1 MKTITIHTGEPY
13 RVLVGHNLIGS
24 CGQLVKTLFPG
35 NRVLL
40 ITDSNVGPLYAE
52 RTLSTLRSAGLTAQA
67 YPVPA
72 GEGAKSLSVAEGLY
86 TFLIEHGYTRGD
98 LLLALGGGVVTDL
111 TGFVAAT
118 YQRGVAFAGIA
129 TSLLA
134 QVDASVGGKTAVNI
148 PAGKNL
154 VGCFW
159 QPKLVLCD
167 LDTLSTLP
175 EREFSGGMAEVIKY
189 GAIQS
194 EELFQR
200 CAAGVGPGDMEEVVS
215 ACVELKNQV
224 VSVDERDMGARAV
237 LNFGHTLGHGIEKL
251 GGFSLHSHGESVAM
265 GMVLASD
272 AFERMGDTAP
282 GTTAR
287 LVSCLSRYGL
297 PTQCPYPIHEVLQEC
312 TKDKKRTGDSINFV
326 VVPKIGTAKTKLVPI
341 DALNAY
347 FRKEQ
352 A

>member
-1 MKTITIHTGEPY
+1 MKTITIHAAEPY
-13 RVLVGHNLIGS
+13 KVIVGGNLIGS
-24 CGQLVKTLFPG
+24 CGQLVRTLFSG
-35 NRVLL
+35 SRVLV
-40 ITDSNVGPLYAE
+40 ITDENVGPLYAD
-52 RTLSTLRSAGLTAQA
+52 RAAAALRQAGLVVQVYT
-67 YPVPA
+67 VPA
-72 GEGAKSLSVAEGLY
+72 GEGAKSLSVAEKLY

-167 LDTLSTLP
+167 LDTLRTLP
-175 EREFSGGMAEVIKY
+175 EREFNGGMAEIIKY

-194 EELFQR
+194 KELFLR
-200 CAAGVGPGDMEEVVS
+200 CAAGVGPGDMEEIIS
-215 ACVELKNQV
+215 SCVELKNQV
-224 VSVDERDMGARAV
+224 VSMDEKDTGERIK

-251 GGFSLHSHGESVAM
+251 GGFHAHSHGESVAM
-265 GMVLASD
+265 GMVLASQ
-272 AFERMGDTAP
+272 AFEQAGETAP
-282 GTTAR
+282 GTTEQIVA
-287 LVSCLSRYGL
+287 CLQKYGL
-297 PTQCPYPIHEVLQEC
+297 PTACPYPIHEVLQEC
-312 TKDKKRTGDSINFV
+312 TKDKKRTGDSIRFV
-326 VVPKIGTAKTKLVPI
+326 VVPSIGTAVTRLIPI
-341 DALNAY
+341 DALNIW
-347 FRKEQ
+347 FRGVQE
-352 A
+352 